1 METPKYLQ
9 VLWGYKWLLLFGAIV
24 AGAAAF
30 FAGFTIQNGEV
41 VSRAEQTWDA
51 STTMLIT
58 SDSDPIYQA
67 EIPGVPLEQGVSA
80 PQYNDLAESALIYA
94 YIIASDEI
102 QTQVEAQIGTLDP
115 EKESISAVRRTT
127 QPAGDERFPGRYE
140 LPVLEAVGTAPT
152 AERAELISQTV
163 AAAFVAYMTAQQAAQ
178 ALDPTLAVK
187 VELLGEN
194 PAVEGDMSN
203 PAIPIVVTFIGVF
216 LAFVVLA
223 FIIAGLRSGAAKR
236 RAAAASA
243 ATPTQAA
250 PAAAPAMSLED
261 QLAADSAEPPRELV
275 GVSGVPAR
283 SRRPR
288 IDDVSQA

>member
-163 AAAFVAYMTAQQAAQ
+163 AAAFVGVHDSAAGGAGPGPHPRGEGRAAGREPGGRGRHEQPCDPDRRHLHRRVPRLRRARLRHRRPPVGRSQAACRCR
-178 ALDPTLAVK
+178 LGGDPHAGCARCRT
-187 VELLGEN
+187 
-194 PAVEGDMSN
+194 GDVARGS
-203 PAIPIVVTFIGVF
+203 ARRGQ
-216 LAFVVLA
+216 
-223 FIIAGLRSGAAKR
+223 R
-236 RAAAASA
+236 RAA
-243 ATPTQAA
+243 P
-250 PAAAPAMSLED
+250 
-261 QLAADSAEPPRELV
+261 
-275 GVSGVPAR
+275 
-283 SRRPR
+283 
-288 IDDVSQA
+288 

>member
-30 FAGFTIQNGEV
+30 FAGFSIQNGEV

-163 AAAFVAYMTAQQAAQ
+163 AATFVAYMTAQQAEQ
-178 ALDPTLAVK
+178 ALDPTLAVQ

-223 FIIAGLRSGAAKR
+223 FVIAGLRSGAAKR

-243 ATPTQAA
+243 ATATEPA
-250 PAAAPAMSLED
+250 PAAAPAVSLED
-261 QLAADSAEPPRELV
+261 QLAADSDEPRELV
-275 GVSGVPAR
+275 GVSGVPTR

-288 IDDVSQA
+288 IDDESQA

>member
-30 FAGFTIQNGEV
+30 FAGFSIQNGEV

-163 AAAFVAYMTAQQAAQ
+163 AATFMAYMTAQQAEQ
-178 ALDPTLAVK
+178 ALDPTLAVQ

-223 FIIAGLRSGAAKR
+223 FVIAGLRSGAAKR

-243 ATPTQAA
+243 ATATEPAPTAA
-250 PAAAPAMSLED
+250 PAVSLED
-261 QLAADSAEPPRELV
+261 QLAADSDEPRELV
-275 GVSGVPAR
+275 GVSGVPTR

-288 IDDVSQA
+288 IDDESQA

>member
-30 FAGFTIQNGEV
+30 FAGFSIQNGEV

-163 AAAFVAYMTAQQAAQ
+163 AATFVAYMTAQQAEQ
-178 ALDPTLAVK
+178 ALDPTLAVQ

-223 FIIAGLRSGAAKR
+223 FVIAGLRSGAAKR

-243 ATPTQAA
+243 ATATEPAPTAA
-250 PAAAPAMSLED
+250 PAVSLED
-261 QLAADSAEPPRELV
+261 QLAADSDEPRELV
-275 GVSGVPAR
+275 GVSGVPTR

-288 IDDVSQA
+288 IDDESQA